1 MYEILNKKITIADVI
16 VFLEKCFAHGT
27 TKDKNTGNV
36 ICDNLSN
43 FEFLDINLDMP
54 DVNLEFQDIVLDFN
68 DVKFVELAA

>member
-36 ICDNLSN
+36 ICDNLS
-43 FEFLDINLDMP
+43 FLNTVFGL
-54 DVNLEFQDIVLDFN
+54 
-68 DVKFVELAA
+68 

>member
-43 FEFLDINLDMP
+43 FEFLDINMDMP
-54 DVNLEFQDIVLDFN
+54 DINLEFQDIILDFK
-68 DVKFVELAA
+68 DVKLAELAA